1 MMNEERMIMNF
12 SKTCLIG
19 LSVLVLL
26 PCYAADKVEK
36 VKSSD
41 AKRIRDTLAIPAYN
55 KLFSKEDF
63 LLQDIT
69 RQHAEN
75 WDDAFAQIDKFV
87 QKNDAAQVAVAQRI
101 RNLGNE
107 LLKIVQDIVQYDV
120 IRERDAKSYQIN
132 FGRAVKRLMDWSTAH
147 DQELDK
153 IKEELE
159 KTLAKHRASTFTG
172 KEKGDASG
180 LLIEAITLLEN
191 ASVVSEQELSAL
203 KRKADFMQDLKPGSA
218 EYAKERIIIKKTV

>member
-1 MMNEERMIMNF
+1 MNF
-12 SKTCLIG
+12 SKAYVMG
-19 LSVLVLL
+19 LSLLVLL
-26 PCYAADKVEK
+26 PCYAADEVEK

-55 KLFSKEDF
+55 KLFFKDF
-63 LLQDIT
+63 LLQVIT

-101 RNLGNE
+101 HNLGNE

-153 IKEELE
+153 IKEKLE
-159 KTLAKHRASTFTG
+159 ETLERHRAARFTA

-180 LLIEAITLLEN
+180 LLIEAITLLEK
-191 ASVVSEQELSAL
+191 ASEKIEQELSIL
-203 KRKADFMQDLKPGSA
+203 KANADVMKNVLPGTP
-218 EYAKERIIIKKTV
+218 EYQNARIIIKKTV